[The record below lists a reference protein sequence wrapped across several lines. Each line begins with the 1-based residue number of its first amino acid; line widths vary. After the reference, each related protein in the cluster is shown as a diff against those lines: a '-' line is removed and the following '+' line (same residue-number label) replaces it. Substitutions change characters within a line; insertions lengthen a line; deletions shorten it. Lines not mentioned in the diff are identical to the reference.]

1 MAFMYPGLDIPLD
14 LNSDDVYDVCF
25 IKTAPANPISGVTYI
40 NVFET
45 VNGVTNPQRL
55 SNDTYGE
62 LHWLDNIPR
71 EWADYKYLYP
81 IPLTDVQQNPA
92 LTQNPGWQ

>member
-25 IKTAPANPISGVTYI
+25 IKTAPANPIS
-40 NVFET
+40 
-45 VNGVTNPQRL
+45 GVTNPQRL